1 MGLTPQFP
9 CLRRVSLRN
18 VVFSDYSVLDALLE
32 GGLRDME
39 VDLGQDCLYS
49 EFFDERGT
57 IPELT
62 TLVWDGMIEN
72 DQSLS
77 FLQANTQLSKLSLQ
91 REASG
96 AFLETRLLPLLTESF
111 RQLTSLSLK
120 WKGDSIPGSALQA
133 IASLVSLQELHL
145 SAGHQHGQRYNWFI
159 DHDLMRS
166 RLKNLTS
173 LKLITFSRDVCKS
186 PVEGSARELYHGD
199 RIYHALIDDV
209 DSDQWK
215 NWHLLRTPTEMK
227 FLAPL
232 TNTNDFIGMLKEAN
246 VYATEMPGLERLHLG
261 QLTMEVSREEESRGG
276 DEVIFHVSF
285 EGDEFPTYLK
295 EAFWWNPT

>member
-1 MGLTPQFP
+1 M
-9 CLRRVSLRN
+9 
-18 VVFSDYSVLDALLE
+18 LDALLE
-32 GGLRDME
+32 GGLREME
-39 VDLGQDCLYS
+39 VDPGQDCLYS

-72 DQSLS
+72 DQFLS
-77 FLQANTQLSKLSLQ
+77 FLQANTQLSKFSLQ

-133 IASLVSLQELHL
+133 IASLVSLQQLHL
-145 SAGHQHGQRYNWFI
+145 SAGHQHGQGYNWFI

-173 LKLITFSRDVCKS
+173 LKLIAFSRDVCKS

-246 VYATEMPGLERLHLG
+246 VYAMEMPGLERLHLG
-261 QLTMEVSREEESRGG
+261 QLTIEVSREEESRGG
-276 DEVIFHVSF
+276 DEVTFHVSF